1 MPAPSIEVEGLK
13 ELRKK
18 LRQVKDAGLNDEMK
32 AIHAALAEEI
42 TRRALPNVPVDSGRL
57 KASVRSSGTVR
68 DAVGRAG
75 KKSVRYAPIIHW
87 GWPKRGIPRRQFLR
101 DAAEVLER
109 DIVERYDVAVSQM
122 LDRVITKGR

>member
-1 MPAPSIEVEGLK
+1 MPSPSIEVEGLK

-18 LRQVKDAGLNDEMK
+18 LRQVKDSALNDEMK
-32 AIHAALAEEI
+32 AIHVALAAEI
-42 TRRALPNVPVDSGRL
+42 TRRALPRVPVDSGAL

-68 DAVGRAG
+68 DAVGRVG
-75 KKSVRYAPIIHW
+75 KKAVPYAPIIHW

-109 DIVERYDVAVSQM
+109 DIVDRYDDAVASM
-122 LDRVITKGR
+122 LERVITRGR